1 MVRVTDERASIHLMC
16 PTLTLAL
23 LLVAPAL
30 QEPAATKPV
39 RPNILLLFADD
50 QRSDSLGA
58 YGNEHARTPV
68 IDALAARGFT
78 FRSNY
83 CFGSIHGAVCQ
94 PSRAMLLSGRTL
106 WRVPMDLKGVTTL
119 PMALRAAGY
128 ETFLSGKWHNGEAS
142 AVRGFERG
150 GAIFFGGMCDHTKV
164 PVRDLADGALGPKR
178 VGAAFSSELFADA
191 TIDFLK
197 GRDRARPFFAMVAF
211 TAAHDPRQPPEPYR
225 SQAYEDLPPLPKN
238 FLPQHP
244 FDNGWLV
251 GRDENLLPWPRP
263 EAMVRQQLAEYQGLV
278 RHLDAQV
285 GRIVATLDALG
296 LTENTLVVY
305 TADHGLALGS
315 HGLLGK
321 QSVYEHSMGCPLI
334 VAGPG
339 VPRGESAALT
349 YLLDLCPTLCE
360 VGGVDV
366 PAGVEGASLASV
378 WRGERAGV
386 RDSLYLAYENVQRS
400 VRDARFKL
408 TRYPHIDFEQLFDLQ
423 ADPDERHD
431 LREDPGH
438 AEDAAR
444 LRGELERWHARV
456 DDPHPLRVDEPKPRA
471 IDLTGRARKPDQWQ
485 PAWIVEKYF
494 GAGAT
499 TGRR

>member
-1 MVRVTDERASIHLMC
+1 MC
-16 PTLTLAL
+16 LTLTLAL
-23 LLVAPAL
+23 LLFAPAL
-30 QEPAATKPV
+30 QEPAAAELA

-78 FRSNY
+78 FRANY

-106 WRVPMDLKGVTTL
+106 WRVPMNLAGVTTL

-128 ETFLSGKWHNGEAS
+128 ETFLSGKWHNGEAA
-142 AVRGFERG
+142 AVRSFERG
-150 GAIFFGGMCDHTKV
+150 TSVFFGGMCDHTEV
-164 PVRDLADGALGPKR
+164 PLRDLAAGALGPKR
-178 VGAAFSSELFADA
+178 TGEAFSSELFADA

-225 SQAYEDLPPLPKN
+225 SQAYEDLPLLPKN

-263 EAMVRQQLAEYQGLV
+263 ESMVRQQLAEYQALV

-339 VPRGESAALT
+339 VPRGQSAALT

-360 VGGVDV
+360 VGGAEP
-366 PAGVEGASLASV
+366 PAGVEGASLAPL
-378 WRGERAGV
+378 WRGERERV
-386 RDSLYLAYENVQRS
+386 RDSLFLAYENSQRS

-408 TRYPHIDFEQLFDLQ
+408 TRYPLIDLEQLFDLV
-423 ADPDERHD
+423 ADPDELRD
-431 LREDPGH
+431 LRADPAH
-438 AEDAAR
+438 AGDVTRLGAA
-444 LRGELERWHARV
+444 LEGWQACV
-456 DDPHPLRVDEPKPRA
+456 VDPHPLRVDEPKQKA
-471 IDLTGRARKPDQWQ
+471 IDLTGRARKPDPWQ

-494 GAGAT
+494 GQ
-499 TGRR
+499 